1 MLRKTFV
8 AAFTVAHFG
17 LWVSLLAPIIITLQ
31 LRVQALAPGR
41 EEGVLSLVLAV
52 GAILGLLV
60 NPVVGRLSDRTT
72 SRFGM
77 RRPWLIAGALIAFA
91 GALVMALVPTVPGL
105 IGGWA
110 LAQAGFNTTLAVL
123 LALLPDHVGAERRGL
138 VSGLLGLGQGL
149 AAVVAAGIAGTVS
162 QTSLTA
168 GFVVPAVIG
177 LACGLGVVFVLHDRR
192 LSPEDRP
199 AWSLAEIGRSYTF
212 SPRRHPDFGWALLSR
227 FAIFMATA
235 AVLNYQLFYLV
246 ARLGLDSG
254 EAAGIVAAGTGAQ
267 TVCVILASGSSGWL
281 SDRLRRRRVFVV
293 ASALSCAAG
302 LLVLATATALP
313 GYFAAMILLGLGQ
326 GIYFSVDLA
335 LITDVLPDRKRD
347 AAKDL
352 GVVNVANL
360 LPQSL
365 APAIAPLLLSV
376 GGYPALFVAGSVF
389 AVISAVSVLPIRG
402 TR

>member
-1 MLRKTFV
+1 MRTGFV
-8 AAFTVAHFG
+8 AAFTIAHFG

-31 LRVQALAPGR
+31 LRVQVLAPGH
-41 EEGVLSLVLAV
+41 EAGVLSLVLAV

-60 NPVVGRLSDRTT
+60 NPVVGRLSDRTV

-77 RRPWLIAGALIAFA
+77 RRPWLVAGALLAFA

-110 LAQAGFNTTLAVL
+110 LAQIGFNTTLAVL
-123 LALLPDHVGAERRGL
+123 LALLPDHVAAERRGL

-149 AAVVAAGIAGTVS
+149 AAVVAAGIAGSVAHA
-162 QTSLTA
+162 SLTA
-168 GFVVPAVIG
+168 GFLIPAVIG
-177 LACGLGVVFVLHDRR
+177 LTCGLGVVFVLHDRR
-192 LSPEDRP
+192 LSPGERP
-199 AWSLAEIGRSYTF
+199 AWSLAEIARAYTF

-235 AVLNYQLFYLV
+235 AVLNYQLFFLV

-254 EAAGIVAAGTGAQ
+254 AAAGVVAAGTGAQ
-267 TVCVILASGSSGWL
+267 TACVIVASGTSGWL

-326 GIYFSVDLA
+326 GVYFSVDLA
-335 LITDVLPDRKRD
+335 LITDVLPDREHD

-365 APAIAPLLLSV
+365 APAVAPLLLAL
-376 GGYPALFVAGSVF
+376 GGYPALFVAGAAW

>member
-31 LRVQALAPGR
+31 LRVQSLAPGR
-41 EEGVLSLVLAV
+41 EAGVLSLVLAI

-60 NPVVGRLSDRTT
+60 NPIVGRLSDRTT
-72 SRFGM
+72 SRYGM
-77 RRPWLIAGALIAFA
+77 RRPWLVAGALTAFA

-105 IGGWA
+105 LSGWA

-149 AAVVAAGIAGTVS
+149 AAVVAAGIAGSVA
-162 QTSLTA
+162 QNNLTA
-168 GFVVPAVIG
+168 AILIPAVIG
-177 LACGLGVVFVLHDRR
+177 LACGLGVVLVLHDRR

-199 AWSLAEIGRSYTF
+199 AWSLAEILRAYTF

-254 EAAGIVAAGTGAQ
+254 AAAGIVAAGTGAQ
-267 TVCVILASGSSGWL
+267 TACVIVASGTSGWL
-281 SDRLRRRRVFVV
+281 SDRLRRRRIFVV

-302 LLVLATATALP
+302 LLVLAAATTLP

-335 LITDVLPDRKRD
+335 LITDVLPDRRRD

-365 APAIAPLLLSV
+365 APAIAPLLLSL
-376 GGYPALFVAGSVF
+376 GGYPALFVAGAVF